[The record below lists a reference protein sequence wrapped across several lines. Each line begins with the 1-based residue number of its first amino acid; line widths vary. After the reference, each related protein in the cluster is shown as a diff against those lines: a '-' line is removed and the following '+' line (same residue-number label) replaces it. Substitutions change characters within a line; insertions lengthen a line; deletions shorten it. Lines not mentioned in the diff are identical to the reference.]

1 MGTRG
6 HTYDEV
12 RNAEIRI
19 TGKKFCSNCR
29 RTAGIE
35 GGSTIIRN
43 KRTRWRCKSC
53 TENAKKLGV

>member
-6 HTYDEV
+6 HMYDAV
-12 RNAEIRI
+12 KDAELRI

-29 RTAGIE
+29 RQAGVE
-35 GGSTIIRN
+35 GGSTITRN